1 MELLKIFRDWKDVV
15 EFDAHTVIFPE
26 GKKADVLYVIIS
38 GEVELT
44 LRGERMGTEGVGGLI
59 GEMAITHSATRSA
72 TATALTDVRLA
83 RLTRY
88 QLSMLMTKSTDL
100 SLHVMAILANR
111 LRAVNLYITD
121 QLDSVQ

>member
-15 EFDAHTVIFPE
+15 EFNANTVIFPE

-44 LRGERMGTEGVGGLI
+44 LRGEPLGTEGAGGLI
-59 GEMAITHSATRSA
+59 GEMAITHSATRST

-88 QLSMLMTKSTDL
+88 QLSMLMTKSPDL
-100 SLHVMAILANR
+100 SLHIITMLANR
-111 LRAVNLYITD
+111 LRSVNTNLGV
-121 QLDSVQ
+121 QPDSVQ

>member
-1 MELLKIFRDWKDVV
+1 MELLKVFRDWKDVV
-15 EFDAHTVIFPE
+15 EFSPHAVIFPE
-26 GKKADVLYVIIS
+26 GERADVLYVIIS

-44 LRGERMGTEGVGGLI
+44 LRGEQLGTEGVGGLI

-72 TATALTDVRLA
+72 TATALTDVKLA

-88 QLSMLMTKSTDL
+88 QLNMLMTKSTDL

-111 LRAVNLYITD
+111 LRAVNRYITN
-121 QLDSVQ
+121 QLDSAQ

>member
-1 MELLKIFRDWKDVV
+1 MELLKIFKDWKDVV

-44 LRGERMGTEGVGGLI
+44 LRGEPLGTEGVGSLI
-59 GEMAITHSATRSA
+59 GEMAITHSATRST
-72 TATALTDVRLA
+72 TATALTDVRLS

-88 QLSMLMTKSTDL
+88 QLSMLMTKSPDL
-100 SLHVMAILANR
+100 SLHIITMLANR
-111 LRAVNLYITD
+111 LRAVNNNLTV